1 MDSAETRLGRKRR
14 HSRLVAPDDC
24 EEFQRFY
31 AAVTADPSISA
42 DDMLEMFRDLGVYGH
57 LTELGTITSN
67 LREVLGIMFRTPDWG
82 RYLVPVQQW
91 PMLLDWILKH
101 PELVPSSKYNT
112 KTANKNPLV
121 HLCTTS
127 HPLYA
132 LLWTSTEQNQLQE
145 FRLLQGQV
153 LIGHLTKIRRHE
165 EYAYDYRKSTK
176 APYGELIAGTYRCGL
191 ALRELSLGTTSVR
204 PDMLRPERAPE
215 LFAVKLYSFWQNLT
229 GYAKKSRT
237 SPQSASSE
245 EEMTE
250 EKASIAANQELFDH
264 LSAHSSRAR
273 AHLQSLCYDVA
284 EAFGYHHRRSRHR
297 DPGKA
302 QQRDI
307 LHGYLPLMRSTGEE
321 IAKTDDDPAK
331 TRLPLHR
338 GGEASSS
345 LGRRAAGARRFEQE
359 FDLDAE
365 ENMGAEY
372 VEIEM
377 ECALASLSAPSL
389 HSLALR
395 GQMQAEAL
403 QNQVLPWD
411 YDLLTDTA
419 LRTLWEWMGRD
430 FAEELA
436 KPTERP
442 SRRAECIALLSVLLW
457 TGCGVDVA
465 CKLEILGVGEKTS
478 LRQLSLQVDSAGS
491 AYWVFRVPIPS
502 RQGAAMVPESVCVSI
517 GESLLYLPDLAQ
529 GSHYIQQLIR
539 RYPGSSGRV
548 FAQPSSVYRR
558 VLPRYLRS
566 IDPSGYLS
574 LAKVEDYLWRR
585 LASTGD
591 LAEADL
597 IVGKQHRL
605 AQVRRFYTTL
615 STDALAE
622 RYRSVVSEVLR
633 NLGREVANAPS
644 VTSPFGFVGAVY
656 RPTLPVIQQVVRAL
670 QEDLQALPAR
680 WQFLDPK
687 DSGARVTRLWQEH
700 YNQFTLYTWL
710 FFVYG
715 TAARVTCKPFPTGRI
730 QNAQEGFIAYSD
742 KTTPDQSHVRLLW
755 LPAALMRQ
763 LQAQRVFAASARE
776 SLTERQNLHIDGSS
790 FFLGTRAAQP
800 LCPNVLAPELKRYF
814 GYEIPVNSHRR
825 FCRSYLLEQ
834 GCPVEVVDAFLGHW
848 YTGESPWSRY
858 SSQSATEYVRQL
870 RPFLQQMLGDLGY
883 RFVPLPAPGQLRK
896 EAS

>member
-1 MDSAETRLGRKRR
+1 MSGRKRR

-42 DDMLEMFRDLGVYGH
+42 DNMLEMFRDLGVYGH
-57 LTELGTITSN
+57 LTELWTITRN
-67 LREVLGIMFRTPDWG
+67 LREVLDIMFRTPDWD
-82 RYLVPVQQW
+82 RYLAPVQQW
-91 PMLLDWILKH
+91 PRLLDWILKH
-101 PELVPSSKYNT
+101 PEVVSSSKYNT

-132 LLWTSTEQNQLQE
+132 SLWTSTEQNQLQE

-176 APYGELIAGTYRCGL
+176 APYGDLIAGTYRCGL
-191 ALRELSLGTTSVR
+191 ALRELSLETTSIR
-204 PDMLRPERAPE
+204 PDMLRPERPPE
-215 LFAVKLYSFWQNLT
+215 LFAAEMYYFWQTLEE
-229 GYAKKSRT
+229 YAKTSRT
-237 SPQSASSE
+237 SPQSDSSE

-250 EKASIAANQELFDH
+250 EEVSHAANQKLFDH
-264 LSAHSSRAR
+264 LFAAHSTRAR

-284 EAFGYHHRRSRHR
+284 EAFEYRHHRSRHR
-297 DPGKA
+297 NPGKA

-307 LHGYLPLMRSTGEE
+307 LHGYLPLMKSTGEE
-321 IAKTDDDPAK
+321 IAKADDDPAT
-331 TRLPLHR
+331 TRLPLQR

-345 LGRRAAGARRFEQE
+345 LGRRAADARRFERE
-359 FDLDAE
+359 FDLDPE

-372 VEIEM
+372 VEM
-377 ECALASLSAPSL
+377 DLECALASRSAPSL
-389 HSLALR
+389 HSMALR

-419 LRTLWEWMGRD
+419 LRTLWERMGRD
-430 FAEELA
+430 FAEELTRT
-436 KPTERP
+436 TERP
-442 SRRAECIALLSVLLW
+442 STRAEYIALLSVLLW

-478 LRQLSLQVDSAGS
+478 LRKLSLQVDSAGS
-491 AYWVFRVPIPS
+491 ACWVLRVPVPS
-502 RQGAAMVPESVCVSI
+502 YEGAAKIPESVCMRI
-517 GESLLYLPDLAQ
+517 GESPLYLPDYAQ
-529 GSHYIQQLIR
+529 GSDYVQQLVR

-548 FAQPSSVYRR
+548 FAQSSRFYRKNLPS
-558 VLPRYLRS
+558 YLRS

-615 STDALAE
+615 STDALAD

-633 NLGREVANAPS
+633 DLGQEMASAPS
-644 VTSPFGFVGAVY
+644 VTSHAGFVGAVY
-656 RPTLPVIQQVVRAL
+656 RPTLPAIQQVVRAL
-670 QEDLQALPAR
+670 QEDLQAFSAR
-680 WQFLDPK
+680 WRSLDPQ
-687 DSGARVTRLWQEH
+687 DSGSRVKGLWQEH

-710 FFVYG
+710 LFVYG
-715 TAARVTCKPFPTGRI
+715 TAARVTCKPFSTGRI

-755 LPAALMRQ
+755 LPVALVKQ
-763 LQAQRVFAASARE
+763 LQAQQVFAASTRE
-776 SLTERQNLHIDGSS
+776 SLTERRNLHIDGSS

-800 LCPNVLAPELKRYF
+800 LCPKVLAPELKRYF

-870 RPFLQQMLGDLGY
+870 QPFLQQMLGDLGF
-883 RFVPLPAPGQLRK
+883 RFMPLPAPAQLRK